1 MKVGYLQTKFW
12 TDPYVQTLSTIEKLL
27 FIYLRTNQYTSIC
40 GIYELSLRTISFETG
55 LSEAEITPALET
67 LAKENKVHVY
77 KNFINLVNAA
87 KNLYKP
93 NDNLMKGIDNE
104 RALLPKDVLDYFTG
118 LEEAPYKPLISPS
131 LPPPTKT
138 LALALAPSLALAP
151 KKSKGAAKPAFVP
164 PTLAEIEE
172 FVKSR
177 KRCPIAPIEF
187 FEHYEFGNWEDKD
200 GKQIKNWKQKLITW
214 ERFRFK
220 ENPELRR
227 VNETWE
233 EHFTRTTGRKITHST
248 SKTEELAY
256 PSTPNPAPPPSP
268 QEGPKKPYD
277 PDDIFFA

>member
-40 GIYELSLRTISFETG
+40 GIYELSLKTMSFETG
-55 LSEAEITPALET
+55 LSEAEIIPALET
-67 LAKENKVHVY
+67 LAKENKVHVH
-77 KNFINLVNAA
+77 KNFVNLVNAA

-151 KKSKGAAKPAFVP
+151 KKSKGVVKPAPIP
-164 PTLAEIEE
+164 PTFEE
-172 FVKSR
+172 VQAYAKTR
-177 KRCPIAPIEF
+177 KYTPITPQKF
-187 FEHYEFGNWEDKD
+187 FDYYSTAGWVDRDDKP
-200 GKQIKNWKQKLITW
+200 IKNWKLKFITW
-214 ERFRFK
+214 ENAELEK
-220 ENPELRR
+220 HPELRR
-227 VNETWE
+227 VNETGDQYFE
-233 EHFTRTTGRKITHST
+233 RTTGRKITYT
-248 SKTEELAY
+248 TPKVEELV
-256 PSTPNPAPPPSP
+256 NPIPQDSAPPPSP
-268 QEGPKKPYD
+268 TKKPYD